1 MKDFVDLKNKIDL
14 VMNEKYSEIND
25 IRNILSEISEYEE
38 NYLKNIYEEKIR
50 IEEKL
55 KKDLQLKVITDE
67 QFNLEIEKNAEVHSS
82 KQVKSEIKNLAPK
95 GLYEGLNKYY
105 DDDNNVNINVGNL
118 NLLFEINSQYLVTT
132 YQETLSYEKK
142 INEEDFIININTDK
156 HEKKI
161 VSLGIMIKEKLYP
174 NNIFY
179 IIVIMK
185 DVLTVNTIYDDRNNI
200 NLDSRGFEKNNK
212 KVLELISWDSLLSL
226 SPIELEN
233 LILLTTDNKIDF
245 SNNTLYASAQKGLND
260 FIKDLKIKNKIDRK
274 ITLNKK
280 G

>member
-118 NLLFEINSQYLVTT
+118 NLLFEINSQYLVTA
-132 YQETLSYEKK
+132 YQEILSYEKK

-161 VSLGIMIKEKLYP
+161 LSLGIMIKEKMYP

-212 KVLELISWDSLLSL
+212 KILELISWDSLLSL

-260 FIKDLKIKNKIDRK
+260 FIKDLEIKNKIDRK

>member
-118 NLLFEINSQYLVTT
+118 NLLFEINYQYLVTA
-132 YQETLSYEKK
+132 YQEILSYEKK

-161 VSLGIMIKEKLYP
+161 VSLGIMIKEKMYP

-212 KVLELISWDSLLSL
+212 KILELISWDSLLSL

-260 FIKDLKIKNKIDRK
+260 FIKDLEIKNKIDRK

>member
-1 MKDFVDLKNKIDL
+1 MKDFVDLKNKIDM
-14 VMNEKYSEIND
+14 VMNEKSSEIND
-25 IRNILSEISEYEE
+25 IRNILSEISEYEK

-67 QFNLEIEKNAEVHSS
+67 QFNLAIEKNAEVHSG

-95 GLYEGLNKYY
+95 GLYENLNKYY
-105 DDDNNVNINVGNL
+105 NSDNNVTINVGNF
-118 NLLFEINSQYLVTT
+118 NLLFEINSQYLVTV
-132 YQETLSYEKK
+132 YQEKLSYEKK

-156 HEKKI
+156 DEKKI
-161 VSLGIMIKEKLYP
+161 VSLEIMIKEKMHP

-200 NLDSRGFEKNNK
+200 NLDNRGFEKNNK
-212 KVLELISWDSLLSL
+212 KVLDLISWNSLLNV

-260 FIKDLKIKNKIDRK
+260 FIKDLEIKNKIDRK
-274 ITLNKK
+274 IILNKK